1 MGITA
6 TCTAYGRRR
15 LKALKQI
22 KSREDWEKLW
32 PAPGHAYPFTWGDCW
47 KAVTEFGVSNFP
59 AELGF
64 YLDILGMKVNAMWD
78 GHAMIMTPDADFAF
92 TIHAAKRTA
101 TELNLQFMLGNIA
114 VAAAALKRRGL
125 RFAQELKAEWGDEHP
140 MRTCKLRTP
149 SGMIIT
155 LWGMVEVGKKSAK
168 KVAKAKSAPEKAKK
182 VGRKRG

>member
-6 TCTAYGRRR
+6 TCTAFGRRR
-15 LKALKQI
+15 LKALKTI

-32 PAPGHAYPFTWGDCW
+32 PAPGHPYPFTWGDCW

-64 YLDILGMKVNAMWD
+64 YLDILGMKVNAVWD

-101 TELNLQFMLGNIA
+101 SELNLQFMLGNIT
-114 VAAAALKRRGL
+114 VAAAELKRRGV
-125 RFAQELKAEWGDEHP
+125 RFVQELKAEWGEENP

-155 LWGMVEVGKKSAK
+155 LWGSVAVGKKAGTKAASAPQQAK
-168 KVAKAKSAPEKAKK
+168 KV
-182 VGRKRG
+182 VRKRV

>member
-6 TCTAYGRRR
+6 TCTAFGRRR
-15 LKALKQI
+15 LKALKSI

-32 PAPGHAYPFTWGDCW
+32 PAPRHPYPFAWGDCW
-47 KAVTEFGVSNFP
+47 KAVPEFGVSNFP

-64 YLDILGMKVNAMWD
+64 YLDILGMKVNAVWD

-101 TELNLQFMLGNIA
+101 AELNLQFMLGNIA
-114 VAAAALKRRGL
+114 VAVAALKRRKV
-125 RFAQELKAEWGDEHP
+125 RIVQDLKAEWGEEHP

-155 LWGMVEVGKKSAK
+155 LWGLVEVKKVKKEKAAKSAAAVGKVGKKA
-168 KVAKAKSAPEKAKK
+168 
-182 VGRKRG
+182 RKQV

>member
-6 TCTAYGRRR
+6 TCTTLGRRR

-22 KSREDWEKLW
+22 TSREDWEKLW
-32 PAPGHAYPFTWGDCW
+32 PAPGHPYPFTWGDCW

-78 GHAMIMTPDADFAF
+78 GHAMIMTPDGEFAF

-101 TELNLQFMLGNIA
+101 AELNLQFMLGNIA
-114 VAAAALKRRGL
+114 VAVAALKRRKV
-125 RFAQELKAEWGDEHP
+125 RIVQDLKAEWGEENP

-155 LWGMVEVGKKSAK
+155 LWGFV
-168 KVAKAKSAPEKAKK
+168 K
-182 VGRKRG
+182 VGRKTVKAKAAPVKAKAKTRKRR